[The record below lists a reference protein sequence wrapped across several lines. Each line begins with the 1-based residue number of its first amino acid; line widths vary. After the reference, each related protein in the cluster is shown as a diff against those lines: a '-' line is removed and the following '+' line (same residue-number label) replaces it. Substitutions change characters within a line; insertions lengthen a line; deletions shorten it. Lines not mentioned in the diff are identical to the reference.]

1 MSEAVHDSTLPK
13 GALLS
18 AIALVLFAL
27 VTVTVSRLTGVGST
41 RMTLPA
47 VIESRDLQFE
57 DGKDGAVLVF
67 DAHDR
72 QLVES
77 LAPGTNG
84 FVRVVLRGLARERRV
99 NEIGQQPPFR
109 LSRFENG
116 QMTLLDTATNKQID
130 LAAFGS
136 SNAGAFARLMNVPG
150 GAR

>member
-1 MSEAVHDSTLPK
+1 
-13 GALLS
+13 
-18 AIALVLFAL
+18 
-27 VTVTVSRLTGVGST
+27 
-41 RMTLPA
+41 LPA
-47 VIESRDLQFE
+47 VTESRDLLFE

-72 QLVES
+72 ALVDS

-84 FVRVVLRGLARERRV
+84 FVRVVLRGLARERRM

-116 QMTLLDTATNKQID
+116 QMTLLDTSTNKQID

-136 SNAGAFARLMNVPG
+136 SNAEAFARLLPVG
-150 GAR
+150 GVAK